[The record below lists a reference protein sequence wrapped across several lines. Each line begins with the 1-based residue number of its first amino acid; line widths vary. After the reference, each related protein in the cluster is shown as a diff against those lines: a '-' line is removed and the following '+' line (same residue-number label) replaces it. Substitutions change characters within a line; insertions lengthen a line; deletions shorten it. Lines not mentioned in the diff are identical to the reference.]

1 MYLIR
6 AYCELH
12 IGHKN
17 PNEWWQLTTNQ
28 TEFSLVTFAFLVDK
42 KSQGIATTRDGTQHA
57 SFIYHDHG
65 VLVQFVA
72 LFEWLNTMVATFSIL
87 LFNPISRSQRLS
99 LQVEQM
105 NVELWTTSRCWSN
118 ILMLGG
124 LLTSCPVTCVFLRL
138 IVSLKYLQGELKG
151 FMCCCSLSAECVV
164 TAASSAQRKL
174 RKCFSRILVLAFNLA
189 RLKNL
194 P

>member
-1 MYLIR
+1 MVTT
-6 AYCELH
+6 H
-12 IGHKN
+12 N
-17 PNEWWQLTTNQ
+17 QPNWVQPRYICVSRWQEKSRNRHHTRWYSARKLYIPWRWCVGSVCCSLWLTKHCD
-28 TEFSLVTFAFLVDK
+28 V
-42 KSQGIATTRDGTQHA
+42 
-57 SFIYHDHG
+57 
-65 VLVQFVA
+65 
-72 LFEWLNTMVATFSIL
+72 VATFSIL

-164 TAASSAQRKL
+164 TAASSAQGKL

>member
-65 VLVQFVA
+65 VLGQFVA
-72 LFEWLNTMVATFSIL
+72 LFEWLNTVVATFSIL
-87 LFNPISRSQRLS
+87 LFNSISRSQRLS

-164 TAASSAQRKL
+164 TAASSAQGKL